1 VYLECKILEIVRLK
15 AGMNS
20 QQCRKRHF
28 LKAGVAALIFAISRI
43 AIALPEAARPT
54 RLPAIKLNALVGG
67 QIQLDSLQ
75 GKVVMVNFWATWCPP
90 CRAEMPSIEKL
101 YQSLKGSQF
110 EVLGINQGE
119 SAEKIATKMGMF
131 DPPPTFPILVD
142 PSREVGK
149 YFGVEDLPLTL
160 IFNKKGQLV
169 GRANGARDFNSAVI
183 RQRVA
188 ELLGE

>member
-1 VYLECKILEIVRLK
+1 
-15 AGMNS
+15 MNP
-20 QQCRKRHF
+20 QQKGKRQF
-28 LKAGVAALIFAISRI
+28 LKVGAAALVLASSKY
-43 AIALPEAARPT
+43 ASAGSEASRPT
-54 RLPAIKLNALVGG
+54 RMPAIKLNALVGNPV
-67 QIQLDSLQ
+67 QLDGLQ

-90 CRAEMPSIEKL
+90 CRAEMPSIEQL
-101 YQSLKGSQF
+101 YQSLKASKL
-110 EVLGINQGE
+110 EVFGINQGE
-119 SAEKIATKMGMF
+119 SAEKIAAKMGMF
-131 DPPPTFPILVD
+131 SPPPTFPILLD

-169 GRANGARDFNSAVI
+169 GRADGARDFNSLAI

>member
-1 VYLECKILEIVRLK
+1 MKP
-15 AGMNS
+15 
-20 QQCRKRHF
+20 QQSRKRQF
-28 LKAGVAALIFAISRI
+28 LKAGTAVLLFATSRF
-43 AIALPEAARPT
+43 ASALPEATRPA
-54 RLPAIKLNALVGG
+54 RLPAIKLNAMVGSP
-67 QIQLDSLQ
+67 IQLDSAQ

-101 YQSLKGSQF
+101 YQSLKGSEF

-119 SAEKIATKMGMF
+119 SAEKIVAKMGMF
-131 DPPPTFPILVD
+131 NPPPTFPILLD

-160 IFNKKGQLV
+160 IFNKMGQLV
-169 GRANGARDFNSAVI
+169 GRADGARDFNSPAI

-188 ELLGE
+188 ELLAE